1 MRLSDVI
8 WSNLRRRRGRMV
20 LLVLGLVLG
29 VGTVVALMAITATL
43 QEDVANK
50 MDQFGAN
57 VLIVPRSSSLSLSY
71 GGLTVAAASYD
82 VGELTLADLERIR
95 TIKNARNISVV
106 APKLLSAVQ
115 IAGRPVLVAGVRFAD
130 ELRLKQWWQVEEGRE
145 PTAPDEALAGRRLST
160 LLGLRP
166 GTPLEIG
173 GETFRIA
180 GILAEN
186 GSQDDDILF
195 IDLAAAQEAMGRP
208 GKVSLAEV
216 AALCSACPVEDIVA
230 QIGEV
235 LPQAQVTALRQAVAL
250 RMQTVGQLERFAL
263 AVSAVVVTIGGLV
276 VLTTMLGAVAERR
289 QEIGL
294 FRALGFRQRHVMQ
307 IILGEVGVVS
317 LGGGILGWLAGM
329 GAAVILAPHVANV
342 TTPVPWNPLLALGA
356 VGTALA
362 EEVGF
367 VPALET
373 LAQEAGRQGRLPV
386 QVRLEGM
393 PRRLSPTRELALYR
407 IAQEALSNALRHAQ
421 AKQIWLTLRFDDTGV
436 TLTVADDGV
445 GFHPPEHPGR
455 LTQEGHFG
463 LLGMR
468 ERALLVG
475 GRLHISSAPGQGT
488 AISVHLP
495 G

>member
-8 WSNLRRRRGRMV
+8 WSNLRRRRGRMF

-57 VLIVPRSSSLSLSY
+57 ILIVPRSSSLSLSY

-115 IAGRPVLVAGVRFAD
+115 IAGRPVLVAGVRFAE
-130 ELRLKQWWQVEEGRE
+130 ELRLKQWWQVEEGHE
-145 PTAPDEALAGRRLST
+145 PTAPDEALAGRRLAN

-166 GTPLEIG
+166 GISLEIG
-173 GETFRIA
+173 KRTFRLT

-195 IDLAAAQEAMGRP
+195 VDLAAAQEAMGRP
-208 GKVSLAEV
+208 GKVSLAEM

-230 QIGEV
+230 QIGEI

-289 QEIGL
+289 QIGL
-294 FRALGFRQRHVMQ
+294 FRALGFRQRHVME

-317 LGGGILGWLAGM
+317 LAGGILGWLAGM
-329 GAAVILAPHVANV
+329 GAAVVLAPHVANV
-342 TTPVPWNPLLALGA
+342 TTPVPWNPLLGLGA

-362 EEVGF
+362 VGLGAGF
-367 VPALET
+367 YPARHA
-373 LAQEAGRQGRLPV
+373 AQID
-386 QVRLEGM
+386 
-393 PRRLSPTRELALYR
+393 PT
-407 IAQEALSNALRHAQ
+407 IALRS
-421 AKQIWLTLRFDDTGV
+421 L
-436 TLTVADDGV
+436 
-445 GFHPPEHPGR
+445 
-455 LTQEGHFG
+455 
-463 LLGMR
+463 
-468 ERALLVG
+468 
-475 GRLHISSAPGQGT
+475 
-488 AISVHLP
+488 
-495 G
+495 